1 MPSPVRPSPKD
12 RPEPQLAAPG
22 TAPLREPAPVRNLP
36 RSEDSGAGAALRFLG
51 EARRG
56 ERPAPVFTAGD
67 RLVVSSAVAGDDA
80 PRRRPSMLRLT
91 LLLILLFFAGVGAVT
106 VYHAVAGVLPG

>member
-12 RPEPQLAAPG
+12 RPEPQLAEPG
-22 TAPLREPAPVRNLP
+22 AAPLREPVPMRTQP
-36 RSEDSGAGAALRFLG
+36 RSEDSGAGAPLRFLG

-56 ERPAPVFTAGD
+56 ERPAPVLTAGD
-67 RLVVSSAVAGDDA
+67 RLAVSSASAGDDE
-80 PRRRPSMLRLT
+80 PRRRRSMLRLT

-106 VYHAVAGVLPG
+106 VYRAVAGVLPG

>member
-1 MPSPVRPSPKD
+1 MPAPVRPNHKD
-12 RPEPQLAAPG
+12 HPEPQLAAPG
-22 TAPLREPAPVRNLP
+22 AAPLREPAPVRSLP
-36 RSEDSGAGAALRFLG
+36 RGEDSGAGAPLRFLG

-56 ERPAPVFTAGD
+56 ERPAPVFTAGE
-67 RLVVSSAVAGDDA
+67 RLAVSSATAGDDEKR
-80 PRRRPSMLRLT
+80 PRRSMVRLT